1 MTSVNGGRQGTG
13 LGKSGGLGRGL
24 ASLIPSRTAELAAP
38 TEIPL
43 TRIRANPYQP
53 RKRIE
58 QEQLDAL
65 AGSIREHGVLQPV
78 LVTETI
84 DGYQLI
90 AGERRLRA
98 ARLAGLDRIP
108 AVVRQL
114 ADESQLELALV
125 ENIQR
130 ADLNA
135 LEEAEAYRQLIADF
149 GLSQD
154 DIARRVGRA
163 RSSVANTLRLL
174 DLDPQVQDAIRE
186 GTITEGHGRALASLE
201 SPPDQQALLAVVVAR
216 GLNVRQTEELARRIK
231 ERATEPRQPAAA
243 SADADPELERIE
255 AELRTALATKVNI
268 ARSRK
273 GGRIVIEFYDD
284 TDLGRLYE
292 RLIGGAA

>member
-1 MTSVNGGRQGTG
+1 MTSGNGGRQGAG
-13 LGKSGGLGRGL
+13 LGRTGGLGRGL
-24 ASLIPSRTAELAAP
+24 ASLIPARTAELAAP
-38 TEIPL
+38 AEIPL
-43 TRIRANPYQP
+43 NRIRANPYQP

-65 AGSIREHGVLQPV
+65 ADSIREHGVLQPV

-98 ARLAGLDRIP
+98 ARLAGLERIP

-135 LEEAEAYRQLIADF
+135 LEEAEAYRQLITDF

-154 DIARRVGRA
+154 DVARRVGRS
-163 RSSVANTLRLL
+163 RSSVANTIRLL
-174 DLDPQVQDAIRE
+174 DLDPRVQDAIRE
-186 GTITEGHGRALASLE
+186 GTITEGHGRALASLDD
-201 SPPDQQALLAVVVAR
+201 PNDQQALLAVVVAR
-216 GLNVRQTEELARRIK
+216 GLNVRQAEELARRLK
-231 ERATEPRQPAAA
+231 DRPVEPSRTEPA
-243 SADADPELERIE
+243 SAESDPEVERIE
-255 AELRTALATKVNI
+255 GELRTALGTKVNI

>member
-1 MTSVNGGRQGTG
+1 MTSANASRAGVGAAR
-13 LGKSGGLGRGL
+13 SGGLGRGL

-43 TRIRANPYQP
+43 SRIRANPYQP

-58 QEQLDAL
+58 EEQLQAL
-65 AGSIREHGVLQPV
+65 AASITEHGILQPV
-78 LVTETI
+78 LVTETL

-98 ARLAGLDRIP
+98 ARMAGLDRIP

-135 LEEAEAYRQLIADF
+135 LEEAEAYRQLITDF
-149 GLSQD
+149 GLTQD
-154 DIARRVGRA
+154 DVARRVGRA
-163 RSSVANTLRLL
+163 RSSVANALRLL
-174 DLDPQVQDAIRE
+174 DLHPAAQDAIRE

-201 SPPDQQALLAVVVAR
+201 SPTDQQALLAIVVAR
-216 GLNVRQTEELARRIK
+216 GLNVRQTEELSRRLK
-231 ERATEPRQPAAA
+231 EREGQAHQERPAAA
-243 SADADPELERIE
+243 EADPELERLE
-255 AELRTALATKVNI
+255 TDLRTALGTKVNI